1 MKKFRIVAM
10 VLLVLFALTLGACA
24 PAETAPS
31 AEASADSGSSA
42 QASPASEESA
52 DGGAATGEKL
62 LVGVSIRGL
71 EDQYYVQV
79 KEGAEIFVEKLN
91 AEGVDAELQIL
102 ECQGQDEKQVNDIKS
117 LIAKGGKNTILYVD
131 PNNAP
136 VAAVVADL
144 CEEAGVY
151 WSSVWSMADG
161 VYPTD
166 YEYYVMH
173 QTPDDEQAG
182 YDIAIEMFKH
192 FPTPNEGK
200 VLVLNG
206 LLANSSPLARQKG
219 VHKAVEETPG
229 VEILDEQSSN
239 YVASQ
244 ALSVTQTWT
253 AKYGDEANGLWAADD
268 ATCLAAVEALKAKG
282 LNGKVL
288 ACGVDGI
295 PDAISA
301 IKNGDMVASYASNG
315 WLQGFYGLA
324 FPYAAYTGE
333 IKPSEMDPGQRMFY
347 TEGYLLTPDNV
358 EEYEA
363 NFTKEKLA
371 EEFDRSKMYDIIAR
385 PMEIG
390 E

>member
-1 MKKFRIVAM
+1 MKKVRIVALIVLVMFTLAM
-10 VLLVLFALTLGACA
+10 VSCA
-24 PAETAPS
+24 PTATAPS
-31 AEASADSGSSA
+31 QGASAEAGTA
-42 QASPASEESA
+42 ESA
-52 DGGAATGEKL
+52 AGATADPAGKL

-79 KEGAEIFVEKLN
+79 KEGAEIFVDKLK

-173 QTPDDEQAG
+173 QTPDDELSG
-182 YDIAIEMFKH
+182 YEIAKEMFKN
-192 FPTPNEGK
+192 FETPNEGNI
-200 VLVLNG
+200 LILNG

-219 VHKAVEETPG
+219 VHRAVEETPG
-229 VEILDEQSSN
+229 VKILDEQTSN
-239 YVASQ
+239 YVAAQ

-253 AKYGDEANGLWAADD
+253 AKYGKEADGLWAADD
-268 ATCLAAVEALKAKG
+268 ATCLASVEALKAKS

-295 PDAISA
+295 PDAITA
-301 IKNGDMVASYASNG
+301 IKNGDMIASYACNG
-315 WLQGFYGLA
+315 WMQGFYGLA
-324 FPYAAYTGE
+324 FTYAAYAGE

-347 TEGYLLTPDNV
+347 TDGYLITKDNIA
-358 EEYEA
+358 EYEA

-371 EEFDRSKMYDIIAR
+371 ADFDRSKMLDIVAR
-385 PMEIG
+385 PIEIG
-390 E
+390 Q